1 MARKPMITRTITT
14 TKVNVLCM
22 NLTTCEP
29 FNQYFVLPRTF
40 KDDKA
45 LMKAVSEKI
54 DNEEVKAVHVV
65 DKQEIETLY
74 GLSEQAFIDNA
85 TVLDPVT
92 RKPYEN

>member
-22 NLTTCEP
+22 NITTCEP
-29 FNQYFVLPRTF
+29 FNQDLVLPRTF
-40 KDDKA
+40 KDDKS
-45 LMKAVSEKI
+45 LMKVVSEQV

-85 TVLDPVT
+85 TVLDKET
-92 RKPYEN
+92 RKPIEN